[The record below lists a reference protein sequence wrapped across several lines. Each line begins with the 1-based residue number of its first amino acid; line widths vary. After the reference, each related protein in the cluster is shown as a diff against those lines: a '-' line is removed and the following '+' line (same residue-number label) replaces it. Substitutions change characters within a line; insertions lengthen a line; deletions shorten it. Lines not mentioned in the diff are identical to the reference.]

1 MAHDELSL
9 REQFSLPENKGF
21 LSQDHRLKIMS
32 QRLWS
37 PSQILLHTSL
47 SSAKT
52 QIQCVG
58 LTKHSKRCRWD
69 VLSSSRPQINA
80 LLTSLSSL
88 SPDPDN
94 PSLTQILQ
102 KLAPLCL
109 CTDFHQHQ
117 ARSVVSQWLN
127 TIAEI
132 SELSQL
138 SGETVTSS
146 QRLEEERNDLERQLR
161 EEKER
166 GERLGEEMKGLK
178 EDLRREKEEKGK
190 WVERC
195 DEAEGGKERLLNL
208 VNRRGKELVKSGRE
222 VERLEVLLKEL
233 EAKVEIER
241 IGKDERHEEQV
252 KVVEGLREKL
262 EEQCKVSKQLLE
274 RLEEMRAACAGSV
287 EEVEAL
293 KAQLS
298 TEQQASKQRRQALDE
313 AKKRTTEHLAQTE
326 SLNTQLSTLTQENLA
341 LRNTASEAGTAH
353 VALSQALEVTQAQL
367 ATEQDITAQLRTE
380 LNEAQ
385 TNRDILLATL
395 AETQQD
401 LQASL
406 QANAD
411 QTTAHNL
418 EVSELQKTINEL
430 ETELSLPFSKKLK
443 RRVKRLVK
451 RLGESIGVPGETRL
465 VGPVVERGG
474 IEELDL

>member
-9 REQFSLPENKGF
+9 RDQFSLPGNKSF
-21 LSQDHRLKIMS
+21 LSQGHRLKIMS

-58 LTKHSKRCRWD
+58 LTKYSKRCRWD
-69 VLSSSRPQINA
+69 VSSSSLPQINS

-109 CTDFHQHQ
+109 CTEVHQHQ
-117 ARSVVSQWLN
+117 ARSVVSQWLK
-127 TIAEI
+127 TVAEI
-132 SELSQL
+132 SEFSQL
-138 SGETVTSS
+138 SGETVSSS

-166 GERLGEEMKGLK
+166 GERLGEEVKGLK
-178 EDLRREKEEKGK
+178 EDVRREKEEKGK

-195 DEAEGGKERLLNL
+195 GEAEGEKERLLIL
-208 VNRRGKELVKSGRE
+208 VNRRGTELVKSGRE
-222 VERLEVLLKEL
+222 VERLEALLKEL
-233 EAKVEIER
+233 EAKVEIEK
-241 IGKDERHEEQV
+241 IVKDERDEEQV
-252 KVVEGLREKL
+252 KVMGELRGKL

-274 RLEEMRAACAGSV
+274 RLEEMRDACTSFV
-287 EEVEAL
+287 REVEAL

-298 TEQQASKQRRQALDE
+298 TEQQASKQRKQALDE
-313 AKKRTTEHLAQTE
+313 ANKRTTEYLAQTE
-326 SLNTQLSTLTQENLA
+326 SLNAQLSTLIQENLA
-341 LRNTASEAGTAH
+341 LRNTTSEAGTAH
-353 VALSQALEVTQAQL
+353 AALSQELEVTQAQL
-367 ATEQDITAQLRTE
+367 ATEQEITAQLRTKF
-380 LNEAQ
+380 NEAQ
-385 TNRDILLATL
+385 TNRDTLLATL
-395 AETQQD
+395 TETQQD
-401 LQASL
+401 L

-418 EVSELQKTINEL
+418 EVSELQKRINEL

-443 RRVKRLVK
+443 RRVKRFVK
-451 RLGESIGVPGETRL
+451 RLGESIGVPSETRL
-465 VGPVVERGG
+465 VGPVVERGR
-474 IEELDL
+474 IEEPDL